1 MPATV
6 TLGTTALS
14 AEAAPSD
21 RQVKVVSTSG
31 LATGTRLFVDSEMM
45 TVAGFGVGNWVNV
58 LRGVD
63 GTAAQLHDA
72 GATAWIGR
80 ADQFFSSDPVGAP
93 RDAILVSPHI
103 NTTNGAIWFALGDG
117 TPEGQT
123 NRWWSKQST
132 THSIGALG
140 VNAIAVDPQS
150 ST

>member
-6 TLGTTALS
+6 TLSTTALA

-45 TVAGFGVGNWVNV
+45 TVVGLGVDTWVNV

-93 RDAILVSPHI
+93 KVAILVSPHI
-103 NTTNGAIWFALGDG
+103 NTSNGSVWFALGDDA
-117 TPEGQT
+117 PEGQT
-123 NRWWSKQST
+123 NRWWQKQST

-140 VNAIAVDPQS
+140 VNAVSIDPQS